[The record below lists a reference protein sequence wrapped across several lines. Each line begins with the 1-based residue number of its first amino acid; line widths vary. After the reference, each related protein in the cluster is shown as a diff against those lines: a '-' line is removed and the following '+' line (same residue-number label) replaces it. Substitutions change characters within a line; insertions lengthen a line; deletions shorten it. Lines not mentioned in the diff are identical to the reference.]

1 MLTVRT
7 WSDSG
12 RSFCSCLMMCCLMC
26 ASLSFDLSD
35 SLLLTHYSQLQPATA
50 VPCFDLPS
58 TQRPTS
64 SATQQQRIPRP
75 IDNSSPL
82 VGEFA
87 RSRYACLLQEL

>member
-35 SLLLTHYSQLQPATA
+35 SLLLTLYSANCSQRQLCHVSICRPLSALHHRQQHNNSSAS
-50 VPCFDLPS
+50 LGPS
-58 TQRPTS
+58 TIPLRL
-64 SATQQQRIPRP
+64 SANTLAQG
-75 IDNSSPL
+75 
-82 VGEFA
+82 VHA
-87 RSRYACLLQEL
+87 